1 MKTKL
6 LLLLAVFMTAFSV
19 NAQVTSVALVGEAA
33 GGWPGDP
40 GNPGPA
46 DLHQMTSTDG
56 ENWTL
61 ASVTLT
67 TAAVNG
73 GVKFRAN
80 NAWAINWG
88 DASFP
93 NGTGTQN
100 GPNIPCFAG
109 TYSVSFNSTTGVYSF
124 SGGAPVPVVNL
135 VGTAVTGGTIAMLP
149 TSPTTFTLNN
159 ATLLDGLAQ
168 FEVDGVNVGGGT
180 GFPTGTFVDN
190 TQFIPVAAGSYTSVI
205 VNTETGEYTFTAAPV
220 YPSIAL
226 VGSGAGGWPN
236 DPQVDAN
243 VLTTTDG
250 ITYKGSKI
258 ALTAGEIKFR
268 SNNNWSDPNW
278 GGVTFPTG
286 PDATNPGGNIVVTVP
301 GTYDVTF
308 DRPTGAYTFFFPTIA
323 LVGSGAGG
331 WPSDPQVDANVLT
344 TTDGVLYSRSGQ
356 VITDGEAKFRQGND
370 WSVNWGDSAFP
381 SGTGTQGGAN
391 IATVA
396 GTYDVTLDRVSG
408 LYNFGTLST
417 TSFAKSNFKVF
428 PNPSNT
434 NWSFTSAKDAIT
446 SIQVVDM
453 LGKVVATSTSST
465 VDASALTTGVYFA
478 KVATATATETIKVVK
493 N

>member
-19 NAQVTSVALVGEAA
+19 NAQINSVALVGTAV
-33 GGWPGDP
+33 GGWPPFTGNDP
-40 GNPGPA
+40 NQLTQVDADNWKIEGITIAAGPCK
-46 DLHQMTSTDG
+46 L
-56 ENWTL
+56 
-61 ASVTLT
+61 
-67 TAAVNG
+67 
-73 GVKFRAN
+73 RAN
-80 NAWAINWG
+80 NAWGGSGFEWAGAFPTAVGTSAG
-88 DASFP
+88 DIIV
-93 NGTGTQN
+93 T
-100 GPNIPCFAG
+100 IAG
-109 TYSVSFNSTTGVYSF
+109 VYTVTLNTATGVYNFDS
-124 SGGAPVPVVNL
+124 GAPLPVVKL
-135 VGTAVTGGTIAMLP
+135 VGTAVTDGTATMSP
-149 TSPTTFTLNN
+149 TSPTTFSLSNV
-159 ATLLDGLAQ
+159 TLLDGLAQ
-168 FEVDGVNVGGGT
+168 FDVDGVFAGGT

-190 TQFIPVAAGSYTSVI
+190 TQFIPVVAGSYTSVI

-226 VGSGAGGWPN
+226 VGAGAGGWPN

-258 ALTAGEIKFR
+258 VLTAGDIKFR
-268 SNNNWSDPNW
+268 SNNNWTDPNW
-278 GGVTFPTG
+278 GGTSFPSG
-286 PDATNPGGNIVVTVP
+286 PDATNPTGNIVVTTP
-301 GTYDVTF
+301 GTYDVVF

-370 WSVNWGDSAFP
+370 WSVNWGDSGFP
-381 SGTGTQGGAN
+381 TGTGSQGGAN
-391 IATVA
+391 IVTVA

-417 TSFAKSNFKVF
+417 TSFTKSNFKVF

-434 NWSFTSAKDAIT
+434 NWNFTSAKDAIT

-453 LGKVVATSTSST
+453 LGKVVATSTSTT
-465 VDASALTTGVYFA
+465 VDASALTRGVYFA